1 MAKKEGRIVSV
12 EAKTGSVLVTPGT
25 YVKKGDVLVS
35 GEIKNKD
42 TVMAK
47 VHADGRVFAEVWY
60 DVTVELPYHYSEE
73 VKTGNKKKALSLH
86 WFQNDWNLFD
96 FSPYEEKNE
105 QELFAIKNPIL
116 PFSLSWNLEEEI
128 IKKDTV
134 YSKEQA
140 LLEASRIANEKLRQK
155 IGEEDTILY
164 EKSLKITEED
174 SKIVIVIFFK
184 VKEDITD
191 YQPIKE
197 EPLQESEES

>member
-1 MAKKEGRIVSV
+1 MYAH
-12 EAKTGSVLVTPGT
+12 P
-25 YVKKGDVLVS
+25 
-35 GEIKNKD
+35 
-42 TVMAK
+42 
-47 VHADGRVFAEVWY
+47 
-60 DVTVELPYHYSEE
+60 
-73 VKTGNKKKALSLH
+73 LH

-96 FSPYEEKNE
+96 FSSYEEKND
-105 QELFAIKNPIL
+105 QELFTIKNPIL

-155 IGEEDTILY
+155 IGEEDKILY